1 MTKLTPQELAAGR
14 NVMKQCLAVKAGE
27 SVLIVTDPA
36 RTDLAGIFESTAKE
50 FTDSVELI
58 SFTGQTENAQEPPED
73 VAKEMTEADVVLLV
87 TTYSLSH
94 TQARKKACLA
104 GARIASL
111 PGITLDM
118 IARTLTIDYQTV
130 ADLSNQ
136 VARALTKGNRVK
148 IISPGGTKL
157 NLSIAGRR
165 GIADT
170 GQFTQPGDFGNL
182 PAGEGFIAPL
192 EKSISGVIVFDGA
205 FADIELDSPIKLEI
219 KNGRAVKISGGR
231 AAAALNRLIKQIG
244 PKAERIGEFGIGT
257 NAAAQLSPEVLE
269 AEKVYGTA
277 HLALGNNV
285 GFGGKINVPFHSD
298 GIILKPTV
306 TIDGRVIVRDNKI
319 VI

>member
-1 MTKLTPQELAAGR
+1 MTNLVQTLAQSVFQQCFGLKPQ
-14 NVMKQCLAVKAGE
+14 E
-27 SVLIVTDPA
+27 SVLIVTDTGKRKEAALLLEAA
-36 RTDLAGIFESTAKE
+36 RLVTPKAQQIE
-50 FTDSVELI
+50 F
-58 SFTGQTENAQEPPED
+58 FGMTENAQEPPEEVAEEMKRAD
-73 VAKEMTEADVVLLV
+73 VALLV

-111 PGITLDM
+111 PGITVDM
-118 IARTLTIDYQTV
+118 ITRTLTINYQTV
-130 ADLSNQ
+130 ADLSSK

-182 PAGEGFIAPL
+182 PAGESFVAPL
-192 EKSISGVIVFDGA
+192 EKSVNGIIIFDGA

-306 TIDGRVIVRDNKI
+306 TIDGRVILKDNKI
-319 VI
+319 IL

>member
-1 MTKLTPQELAAGR
+1 MTSLIQALNQA
-14 NVMKQCLAVKAGE
+14 VFKQCFGLKPQE
-27 SVLIVTDPA
+27 SVLIVTDPTRRNLVGSFRDA
-36 RTDLAGIFESTAKE
+36 AKE
-50 FTDSVELI
+50 ITDKVEVV
-58 SFTGQTENAQEPPED
+58 SFSGMTENAQEPPED
-73 VAKEMTEADVVLLV
+73 VVRKMAAADVALLI

-111 PGITLDM
+111 PGITADM

-130 ADLSNQ
+130 ADLSSR
-136 VARALTKGNRVK
+136 VARALTQGSQVK
-148 IISPGGTKL
+148 IVSPGGTKL
-157 NLSIAGRR
+157 ELSISGRR
-165 GIADT
+165 GIADS
-170 GQFTQPGDFGNL
+170 GQFTRPGDFGNL

-192 EKSISGVIVFDGA
+192 ENSVSGVIVFDGA
-205 FADIELDSPIKLEI
+205 FADIELDAPIKLEI

-231 AAAALNRLIKQIG
+231 AAEELKRLIKQIG
-244 PKAERIGEFGIGT
+244 PQAGMIGEFGIGT

-319 VI
+319 LV